1 MQIFGFS
8 LDHLKPV
15 VEYRREGSRG
25 TLKVEGLKETL
36 EDWTR
41 KTLGEETLSLMTL
54 SPTPEQLQSL
64 QPGSFLPGLQE
75 ILFCKQWGEG
85 KRG

>member
-1 MQIFGFS
+1 MQTFGFS

-36 EDWTR
+36 EDRTR
-41 KTLGEETLSLMTL
+41 KTLGEETLL
-54 SPTPEQLQSL
+54 
-64 QPGSFLPGLQE
+64 
-75 ILFCKQWGEG
+75 
-85 KRG
+85 